1 MKHDCFFY
9 PLKLTLGFLIFLLVA
24 LLLNG
29 CGSLVRVAYRSP
41 DDGTGSVEF
50 TLPKKGCYAK

>member
-9 PLKLTLGFLIFLLVA
+9 PLKLTFGFLIFLIVA

-29 CGSLVRVAYRSP
+29 CGSLVRVAYRS
-41 DDGTGSVEF
+41 DDGTGSIEF
-50 TLPKKGCYAK
+50 TLPKKGGYAK

>member
-9 PLKLTLGFLIFLLVA
+9 PLKLTLGFLIFLIVA

-29 CGSLVRVAYRSP
+29 CGSLVRVAYRSH
-41 DDGTGSVEF
+41 DGTGSVEF
-50 TLPKKGCYAK
+50 TLPKRGGYAK

>member
-9 PLKLTLGFLIFLLVA
+9 PLKLTIGFLIFLIVA

-41 DDGTGSVEF
+41 DGTGSVEF
-50 TLPKKGCYAK
+50 TLPKNGGYAK

>member
-9 PLKLTLGFLIFLLVA
+9 PLKLIIGFLIFLLVA

-41 DDGTGSVEF
+41 DGTGSVEF
-50 TLPKKGCYAK
+50 TLPKKGGYAK

>member
-9 PLKLTLGFLIFLLVA
+9 PLKLTLGFLIILIVA

-41 DDGTGSVEF
+41 DYGTGSVEF
-50 TLPKKGCYAK
+50 TLPKKGG